1 MLEILRG
8 LAVLDA
14 LYPSGYLASSL
25 SLTRRAAQDSL
36 STMSRTSYFSL
47 ALALLIIDRVT
58 KWWVD
63 SSLELEV
70 PNNLIGNVIRLTRVH
85 NDGGAFG
92 IFPGGGAVFLVV
104 SGIVSLILFLILLTM
119 QIDSRLIKTGMAF
132 VLAGALGN
140 LIDRIQWGYVLDFF
154 EFRGFPI
161 FNVADACIT
170 VGAVLIILSILFGGE
185 RHQSER

>member
-1 MLEILRG
+1 
-8 LAVLDA
+8 
-14 LYPSGYLASSL
+14 
-25 SLTRRAAQDSL
+25 
-36 STMSRTSYFSL
+36 MSRIRYFSL
-47 ALALLIIDRVT
+47 ALILLIVDWLT
-58 KWWVD
+58 KLWVD
-63 SSLELEV
+63 SSLEFGV
-70 PNNLIGNVIRLTRVH
+70 PTDLIGNIIRLTRVH

-92 IFPGGGAVFLVV
+92 IFPGGGVVFLVV

-140 LIDRIQWGYVLDFF
+140 LIDRVQWGYVLDFF

-185 RHQSER
+185 RNQSERKADRV